1 MPRNSSI
8 IYVRNLT
15 FFLFFSFLCQFFQ
28 TECCEPV
35 PKGHWVIAE
44 APGMRSFHLGIPVV
58 SCLLCFLLDARFP
71 FFVPLWSPLRA
82 RNHLLTTFKI
92 SRKDGLS
99 QTKF

>member
-8 IYVRNLT
+8 IYVRNLA

-44 APGMRSFHLGIPVV
+44 APGMRSFHLGIPDV
-58 SCLLCFLLDARFP
+58 SCCYAFSWMP
-71 FFVPLWSPLRA
+71 FFVPLWSPLCA

-92 SRKDGLS
+92 SRKDVLS